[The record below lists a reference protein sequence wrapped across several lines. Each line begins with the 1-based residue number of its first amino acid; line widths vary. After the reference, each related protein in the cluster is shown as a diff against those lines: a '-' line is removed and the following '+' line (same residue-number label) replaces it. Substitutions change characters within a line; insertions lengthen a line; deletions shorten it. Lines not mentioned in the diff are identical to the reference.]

1 MGISKSLF
9 AGNIINYGD
18 VLLILWNNSRCNS
31 VITIP
36 NLVYE
41 IMEKTNATK
50 EETSISNA
58 I

>member
-18 VLLILWNNSRCNS
+18 ILLILWNNSRCNS

-41 IMEKTNATK
+41 IMEETNATK